1 MTEATVTLFFLVM
14 YKPDNININI
24 PTKSFF
30 IKISPYSKKK
40 TKYTGI
46 TARLVHEAKASANWG
61 TRLSPMTKR

>member
-14 YKPDNININI
+14 YKPDNINVNI

-46 TARLVHEAKASANWG
+46 TARLVYEAKASANWG
-61 TRLSPMTKR
+61 ARLSPMTTR

>member
-24 PTKSFF
+24 PTKSVF

-46 TARLVHEAKASANWG
+46 TAKLVHEAKASANWG
-61 TRLSPMTKR
+61 TRLSPMTTR